1 VAATAFIADH
11 FETAERGRAI
21 GVNDSF
27 AGGITIVTAL
37 MTGPLVQWAGLPA
50 AGITAVLIAL
60 VPLLMLVVHR
70 KAQGV

>member
-1 VAATAFIADH
+1 MADH

-37 MTGPLVQWAGLPA
+37 VTGPLVQWGGLPA

-60 VPLLMLVVHR
+60 VPMLMLVVHR
-70 KAQGV
+70 KGQGV